1 MTERFSRL
9 CAAVLPVVWVD
20 LSESR
25 SLMLGVEMTTKPFKF
40 LLKIGDHF
48 IFAPKNTIFVSY
60 TVVKDRHLF

>member
-1 MTERFSRL
+1 
-9 CAAVLPVVWVD
+9 
-20 LSESR
+20 
-25 SLMLGVEMTTKPFKF
+25 MTTKPFKF